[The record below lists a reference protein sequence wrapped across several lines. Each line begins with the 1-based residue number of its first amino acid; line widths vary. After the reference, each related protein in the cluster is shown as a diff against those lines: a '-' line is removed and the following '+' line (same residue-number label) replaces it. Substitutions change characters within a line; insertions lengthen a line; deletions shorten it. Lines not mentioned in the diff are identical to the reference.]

1 MFSCLETKFFFWICN
16 EQKKKQPLKL
26 LQKSQEK
33 ITFVLYNRT
42 LAYNIFVEFAGN
54 EVLVVGLQLPE
65 GPLKI

>member
-1 MFSCLETKFFFWICN
+1 MCPFNKMFSCLETKFFFLN
-16 EQKKKQPLKL
+16 LPLKL

-42 LAYNIFVEFAGN
+42 LAYNIFVESAGN

-65 GPLKI
+65 GALKI

>member
-1 MFSCLETKFFFWICN
+1 M
-16 EQKKKQPLKL
+16 KL

-42 LAYNIFVEFAGN
+42 LAYNIFVESAGN

-65 GPLKI
+65 GALKI